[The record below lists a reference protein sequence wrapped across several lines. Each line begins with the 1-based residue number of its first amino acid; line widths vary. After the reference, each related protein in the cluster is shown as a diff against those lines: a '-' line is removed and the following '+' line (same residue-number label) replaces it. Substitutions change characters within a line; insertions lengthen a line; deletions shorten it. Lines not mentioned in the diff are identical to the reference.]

1 MSADRVRAYIA
12 LGANLGDSAAKT
24 VLDELRQTP
33 GIAAVTASRFY
44 RTARSRPPAP
54 TSSTPP
60 RRLDTTLAPL
70 ELLDVLQAL
79 ELRHGRERPYKN
91 APRTLDLD
99 MLLHGD
105 QSSKTSA
112 WSCPIPRT
120 CASCCVG
127 LGPHLRVAGRPACPT
142 GWPTSTTSPSPRC
155 KGAARQPPP
164 HPDIQARH
172 HARPHPASRIEAAR
186 CLGRSVARPVE
197 AGGAQP
203 RGPLFEFHHRAFNI
217 FHAGQPR
224 SLPRCWIL
232 CADAARANVKCSD
245 HGSSGRFRYDQT

>member
-12 LGANLGDSAAKT
+12 LGANLGDSAATLKT

-44 RTARSRPPAP
+44 RTAPVEATGPDFVNAAAAGHHAGAAGTAGRAAGPGTAPRPRA
-54 TSSTPP
+54 
-60 RRLDTTLAPL
+60 
-70 ELLDVLQAL
+70 
-79 ELRHGRERPYKN
+79 PYKN

-105 QSSKTSA
+105 QSLEDQRLVL
-112 WSCPIPRT
+112 PHPRMHLRAFVLRPLLDLAPP
-120 CASCCVG
+120 CAS
-127 LGPHLRVAGRPACPT
+127 PAARPPT

-172 HARPHPASRIEAAR
+172 HARPHTGLPNR
-186 CLGRSVARPVE
+186 GRTVPARPVRSGALLKRE
-197 AGGAQP
+197 ARSA
-203 RGPLFEFHHRAFNI
+203 RGPSI
-217 FHAGQPR
+217 
-224 SLPRCWIL
+224 
-232 CADAARANVKCSD
+232 
-245 HGSSGRFRYDQT
+245 

>member
-12 LGANLGDSAAKT
+12 LGANLGDSAATLKT

-44 RTARSRPPAP
+44 RTAPVEATGPDFVNAAAA
-54 TSSTPP
+54 
-60 RRLDTTLAPL
+60 LDTTLAPL

-112 WSCPIPRT
+112 WSCPIPACT
-120 CASCCVG
+120 CAPSCCVRCWTW
-127 LGPHLRVAGRPACPT
+127 PHLRVAGRPAADWLADIHDQPI
-142 GWPTSTTSPSPRC
+142 SP
-155 KGAARQPPP
+155 
-164 HPDIQARH
+164 
-172 HARPHPASRIEAAR
+172 
-186 CLGRSVARPVE
+186 L
-197 AGGAQP
+197 
-203 RGPLFEFHHRAFNI
+203 
-217 FHAGQPR
+217 
-224 SLPRCWIL
+224 
-232 CADAARANVKCSD
+232 
-245 HGSSGRFRYDQT
+245 